1 MTLRQNNTRTP
12 LGQLQNTA
20 PLQAD
25 KLLFAQDNFSKQT
38 LNYGTQENPIGNML
52 SSNVKKPSLAEQQ
65 EESEYA
71 KVLRKALQEA
81 LDENT
86 TVIIFHS
93 FNILFEIKLS
103 ARVTELEALVSAAQD
118 ENELKDKA
126 ILELADILEVSLRQ
140 NFV

>member
-12 LGQLQNTA
+12 LSQLQNTA
-20 PLQAD
+20 LLQAD
-25 KLLFAQDNFSKQT
+25 KLSFAQDNFSKQT
-38 LNYGTQENPIGNML
+38 LNYDIQENPISNML
-52 SSNVKKPSLAEQQ
+52 SSNVKKPSLADHQ

-93 FNILFEIKLS
+93 FQYLI
-103 ARVTELEALVSAAQD
+103 
-118 ENELKDKA
+118 
-126 ILELADILEVSLRQ
+126 
-140 NFV
+140 